1 MVINLTKQAEM
12 ERFTSNTE
20 ECHTRRDSIIV
31 PCLDLRGMET
41 FRDNLKRLLKAPGS
55 PSQRK
60 VASALGI
67 THPTI
72 TSWING
78 PAYPQVYEA
87 MKLAEVFR
95 VPLLTLLY
103 GNALASPATPPADA
117 YGGAYWPRALH
128 ALQPGRR
135 SSVGREGGRRVD
147 RGPRGRGL
155 RRCRIFKGA
164 VRHFVGLFFGSRDHA
179 PFFALRSASD
189 LSSSCRAISGV
200 GLLSGSRFSVPLRWQ

>member
-103 GNALASPATPPADA
+103 GNPLLRWRATAKFSGRSEVGPPAYRRA
-117 YGGAYWPRALH
+117 YTQSA
-128 ALQPGRR
+128 
-135 SSVGREGGRRVD
+135 SGGRNA
-147 RGPRGRGL
+147 GIRGL
-155 RRCRIFKGA
+155 GGGLDRPEPSRKG
-164 VRHFVGLFFGSRDHA
+164 RNRTPG
-179 PFFALRSASD
+179 
-189 LSSSCRAISGV
+189 
-200 GLLSGSRFSVPLRWQ
+200 